1 MYRAQIIT
9 ALRAFLNR
17 HRYIEVETPVLE
29 ANFGGA
35 SARPFTTTHHAYNT
49 NFYLRIAPELA
60 LKRLIVGGLERVY
73 ELGKVFRNEG
83 IDADHSPEFTSLE
96 VYTAYYNVTD
106 TMRLCER
113 MVRFCCQRVFK
124 TWEFKFKTHLIN
136 FQPPFQRHHILD
148 LLGQKLNHD
157 F

>member
-49 NFYLRIAPELA
+49 NFYLRIAPGA
-60 LKRLIVGGLERVY
+60 SIKTVNCGWVRTRL
-73 ELGKVFRNEG
+73 
-83 IDADHSPEFTSLE
+83 
-96 VYTAYYNVTD
+96 
-106 TMRLCER
+106 
-113 MVRFCCQRVFK
+113 
-124 TWEFKFKTHLIN
+124 
-136 FQPPFQRHHILD
+136 
-148 LLGQKLNHD
+148 
-157 F
+157 